1 MGRSKI
7 QKVYLPDFML
17 YFKVP
22 FIGTTW
28 SIWKCLSYV
37 TPGQTLLVNIKT
49 HESTYQNLVDV
60 NNVSYS
66 HGVLSGRI
74 SVKFLPVFS
83 Q

>member
-7 QKVYLPDFML
+7 QKVYLPDFRIH
-17 YFKVP
+17 FKVP

-37 TPGQTLLVNIKT
+37 TAGQTLLVNIKT
-49 HESTYQNLVDV
+49 HESTYQNLVGV
-60 NNVSYS
+60 NNISYS
-66 HGVLSGRI
+66 HRVLSGRI